1 MKKKTKR
8 ITKKKKRITQKRR
21 TSAKIIQDL
30 RIFSEKIGNI
40 IPATSQG
47 DFSFY
52 SIAKSKSLLKYW
64 ISSKPKKEQLSYF
77 FIKLF
82 RYHPNIFK
90 KIIREN
96 ISQGIER
103 RQKQGN
109 PILKQELD
117 TIDEILITLNINL
130 SKEFE
135 ELNLPTEKPKIIPP
149 SLDYQ
154 KMIDKIGLNPLI
166 AEECIK
172 KFKDGH
178 LNDSVRDACEK
189 FEHLVQMKS
198 CNTQIGYKLMT
209 TVFNEDSPLINITP
223 CSNAREKSIQ
233 QGFKFLS
240 MGAIDNIRNKFS
252 HGDEPEI
259 SPLEAI
265 ELLCFVNYL
274 IDSIP

>member
-1 MKKKTKR
+1 MKKK
-8 ITKKKKRITQKRR
+8 IKKSNKKRVIQKRR
-21 TSAKIIQDL
+21 TTAKIIQDIRL
-30 RIFSEKIGNI
+30 FSEKIGNI

-64 ISSKPKKEQLSYF
+64 ISSKTKKEQLSYF

-82 RYHPNIFK
+82 RYHPNVLK
-90 KIIREN
+90 KILREN
-96 ISQGIER
+96 ISHGIER
-103 RQKQGN
+103 RHKQGN
-109 PILKQELD
+109 PILKEELD
-117 TIDEILITLNINL
+117 SIDEILIKLNINL
-130 SKEFE
+130 SKEFK
-135 ELNLPTEKPKIIPP
+135 ELNLPIEKPKIIPP
-149 SLDYQ
+149 SLDFQ

-189 FEHLVQMKS
+189 YEHLVQMKS
-198 CNTQIGYKLMT
+198 CNTQIGCKLMST
-209 TVFNEDSPLINITP
+209 AFNEDSPLIKITP
-223 CSNAREKSIQ
+223 CSNSREKSIQ

-240 MGAIDNIRNKFS
+240 MGAIENIRNRFS

-265 ELLCFVNYL
+265 ELLCFINYL
-274 IDSIP
+274 VDSIP

>member
-1 MKKKTKR
+1 MKKKTKKS
-8 ITKKKKRITQKRR
+8 IKKREIQKRR
-21 TSAKIIQDL
+21 TTAKIIQDL
-30 RIFSEKIGNI
+30 RLFSEKIGNI

-47 DFSFY
+47 DFSFN
-52 SIAKSKSLLKYW
+52 SIAKSKNLMKYW

-82 RYHPNIFK
+82 RYHPTVLK

-96 ISQGIER
+96 ISRGIER
-103 RQKQGN
+103 RHKQGN

-117 TIDEILITLNINL
+117 SIDKILIALDINL

-149 SLDYQ
+149 SLDFQ
-154 KMIDKIGLNPLI
+154 KMIDKIGLNQLI
-166 AEECIK
+166 SEECIK

-198 CNTQIGYKLMT
+198 KNTKIGHNLMS

-223 CSNAREKSIQ
+223 CSNSREKSIQ
-233 QGFKFLS
+233 RGFKFLS
-240 MGAIDNIRNKFS
+240 MGAIENIRNRFS

-265 ELLCFVNYL
+265 ELLCFINYL
-274 IDSIP
+274 IDSIPLM